1 MEHPGFAD
9 HRRRRRLFG
18 AVMKCADWK
27 RESAQAR
34 TRALAAEWLRAAA
47 DEVLAGRDGRARALV
62 NRAGAAAGPGCRPGG
77 TMTHRDWWRG

>member
-9 HRRRRRLFG
+9 HRRRRRLFV

-34 TRALAAEWLRAAA
+34 TRTLAAESLRAAA

-62 NRAGAAAGPGCRPGG
+62 NRSVRRLGLVADLEER
-77 TMTHRDWWRG
+77 